1 MTEKKL
7 SKDVIESWPEIFEDV
22 SLNVVPLKYLCSV
35 QVKFKDKKIWN
46 IDIGKNLRDDNWQVI
61 QTNIQEM
68 VMNYKE
74 HIESVDFKLDTD
86 QIKKDISRETAKF
99 LKKRKLL

>member
-1 MTEKKL
+1 MTIKKL

-22 SLNVVPLKYLCSV
+22 NLNVVPLKYLCSV

-61 QTNIQEM
+61 QSNIQEM
-68 VMNYKE
+68 IMNYKDQ
-74 HIESVDFKLDTD
+74 IENVDFKLDTD

-99 LKKRKLL
+99 LKKNKL

>member
-1 MTEKKL
+1 MNEKKL

-22 SLNVVPLKYLCSV
+22 NLNVVPLKYLCSV
-35 QVKFKDKKIWN
+35 QVKFKDKKMWN

-68 VMNYKE
+68 IMNYKE
-74 HIESVDFKLDTD
+74 HIEGVDFKLDTD
-86 QIKKDISRETAKF
+86 QIKKDVTRETAKF
-99 LKKRKLL
+99 LKKRKL

>member
-22 SLNVVPLKYLCSV
+22 KLNVVPLKYLCSV
-35 QVKFKDKKIWN
+35 QVKFKDKKIWT
-46 IDIGKNLRDDNWQVI
+46 IDIGKNLRDDNWQTI
-61 QTNIQEM
+61 QSNIQEM
-68 VMNYKE
+68 IMNYKE
-74 HIESVDFKLDTD
+74 HIEGVDFKLDTD

-99 LKKRKLL
+99 LKKRKL

>member
-22 SLNVVPLKYLCSV
+22 NLNVVPLKYLCSV

-46 IDIGKNLRDDNWQVI
+46 IDIGKNLRDDNWQII
-61 QTNIQEM
+61 QSNIQEM
-68 VMNYKE
+68 ILNYKE

-86 QIKKDISRETAKF
+86 QIKRDISLETTKF
-99 LKKRKLL
+99 LKKNKL

>member
-1 MTEKKL
+1 MNEKKL

-22 SLNVVPLKYLCSV
+22 NLNVVPLKYLCSV

-46 IDIGKNLRDDNWQVI
+46 IDIGKNLRDDNWQII

-68 VMNYKE
+68 IMNYKE
-74 HIESVDFKLDTD
+74 HIEGVDFKLDTD
-86 QIKKDISRETAKF
+86 QIKKDVTRETAKF
-99 LKKRKLL
+99 LKKRKL

>member
-1 MTEKKL
+1 MTEKRL

-22 SLNVVPLKYLCSV
+22 NLNVVPLKYLCSV
-35 QVKFKDKKIWN
+35 QVRFKDKKVWN

-61 QTNIQEM
+61 QSNIQEM
-68 VMNYKE
+68 ILNYKE

-86 QIKKDISRETAKF
+86 QIKKDISRETNKF
-99 LKKRKLL
+99 LKKNKL

>member
-35 QVKFKDKKIWN
+35 QVKFKDKKVWN
-46 IDIGKNLRDDNWQVI
+46 IDIGKNLRDDNWQII
-61 QTNIQEM
+61 QSNIQEM
-68 VMNYKE
+68 ILNYKE

-86 QIKKDISRETAKF
+86 QIKRDISRETTKF
-99 LKKRKLL
+99 LKKNKL

>member
-1 MTEKKL
+1 MNEKKL

-22 SLNVVPLKYLCSV
+22 NLNVVPLKYLCSV

-68 VMNYKE
+68 IMNYKE
-74 HIESVDFKLDTD
+74 HIEGVDFKLDTD
-86 QIKKDISRETAKF
+86 QIKKDVTRETAKF
-99 LKKRKLL
+99 LKKRKL

>member
-35 QVKFKDKKIWN
+35 QVKFKDKKVWN
-46 IDIGKNLRDDNWQVI
+46 IDIGKNLRDDNWQII
-61 QTNIQEM
+61 QSNIQEM
-68 VMNYKE
+68 ILNYKE

-86 QIKKDISRETAKF
+86 QIKRDISQETTKF
-99 LKKRKLL
+99 LKKNKL

>member
-1 MTEKKL
+1 MNEKKL

-22 SLNVVPLKYLCSV
+22 NLNVVPLKYLCSV

-46 IDIGKNLRDDNWQVI
+46 IDIGKNLRDDNWQVL

-68 VMNYKE
+68 IMNYKE
-74 HIESVDFKLDTD
+74 HIEGVDFKLDTD
-86 QIKKDISRETAKF
+86 QIKKDVTRETAKF
-99 LKKRKLL
+99 LKKRKL

>member
-1 MTEKKL
+1 MTTKKL

-22 SLNVVPLKYLCSV
+22 NLNVVPLKYLCSV

-61 QTNIQEM
+61 QSNIQEM
-68 VMNYKE
+68 IMNYKE
-74 HIESVDFKLDTD
+74 HIENVDFKLDTD

-99 LKKRKLL
+99 LKKNKL

>member
-1 MTEKKL
+1 MTEKRL

-22 SLNVVPLKYLCSV
+22 NLNVVPLKYLCSV
-35 QVKFKDKKIWN
+35 QVRFKDKKVWN

-61 QTNIQEM
+61 QSNIQEIIL
-68 VMNYKE
+68 NYKE

-86 QIKKDISRETAKF
+86 QIKKDISRETNKF
-99 LKKRKLL
+99 LKKNKL

>member
-22 SLNVVPLKYLCSV
+22 NLNVVPLKYLCSV
-35 QVKFKDKKIWN
+35 QVKFKDKKVWN
-46 IDIGKNLRDDNWQVI
+46 IDIGKNLRDDNWQII

-86 QIKKDISRETAKF
+86 QIKKDITRETTKF
-99 LKKRKLL
+99 LKKRKL

>member
-1 MTEKKL
+1 MNEKKL

-46 IDIGKNLRDDNWQVI
+46 IDIGQNLRDDNWQTI
-61 QTNIQEM
+61 QSNIQEM
-68 VMNYKE
+68 ISNYKE
-74 HIESVDFKLDTD
+74 HIENVDFKLDTD
-86 QIKKDISRETAKF
+86 QIKKDISRETTKF
-99 LKKRKLL
+99 LRKNKLL

>member
-61 QTNIQEM
+61 QSNIQEM
-68 VMNYKE
+68 ILNYKE

-99 LKKRKLL
+99 LKKNKL

>member
-1 MTEKKL
+1 MTIKKL

-22 SLNVVPLKYLCSV
+22 NLNVVPLKYLCSV
-35 QVKFKDKKIWN
+35 QVRFKDKKVWN

-61 QTNIQEM
+61 QSNIQEIIL
-68 VMNYKE
+68 NYKE

-86 QIKKDISRETAKF
+86 QIKKDISRETNKF
-99 LKKRKLL
+99 LKKNKL

>member
-22 SLNVVPLKYLCSV
+22 NLNVVPLKYLCSV
-35 QVKFKDKKIWN
+35 QVKFKDRKIWN
-46 IDIGKNLRDDNWQVI
+46 IDIGKNLRDDNWQII
-61 QTNIQEM
+61 QSNIQEM
-68 VMNYKE
+68 ILNYKE

-99 LKKRKLL
+99 LKKNKL